1 MGHLLPHYW
10 RRELAS
16 SPKTLLNYTN
26 GICGR
31 RYVALWYPCCVCHYC
46 HQPRILLSSLPQ
58 YEKSQV
64 LAKQC
69 LPQVFA
75 RQCYSAF
82 RSQTQKQRW
91 HAIQRDVV
99 STLHTLGLNPKAEVC
114 TQHGY
119 RLDAIVEVK
128 GKSEKESVGVIVD
141 VRRNMMAR
149 DEMMG
154 KQPNG
159 KTLLKRRQISSVEWI
174 R

>member
-1 MGHLLPHYW
+1 M
-10 RRELAS
+10 
-16 SPKTLLNYTN
+16 
-26 GICGR
+26 
-31 RYVALWYPCCVCHYC
+31 WYPCCVCHYC
-46 HQPRILLSSLPQ
+46 YQPRILLSSLPQ

-82 RSQTQKQRW
+82 RSETQKQRW

-99 STLHTLGLNPKAEVC
+99 STLHALGLNPKAEVC